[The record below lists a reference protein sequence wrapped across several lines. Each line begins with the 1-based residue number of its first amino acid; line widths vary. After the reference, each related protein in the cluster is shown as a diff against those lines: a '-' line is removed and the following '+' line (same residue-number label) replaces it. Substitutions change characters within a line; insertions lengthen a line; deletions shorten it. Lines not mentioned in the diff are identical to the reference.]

1 MPGAKL
7 VKAYS
12 SFQPSALRRL
22 ADHPLEQRLAVVAG
36 NDVEAK
42 AIVTFLRKIA
52 VVVFD
57 LGSLYKG
64 RLMEIP
70 GPFAQ

>member
-7 VKAYS
+7 VKAY

-22 ADHPLEQRLAVVAG
+22 ADHPLEQRLAVAIAG

-64 RLMEIP
+64 
-70 GPFAQ
+70 A